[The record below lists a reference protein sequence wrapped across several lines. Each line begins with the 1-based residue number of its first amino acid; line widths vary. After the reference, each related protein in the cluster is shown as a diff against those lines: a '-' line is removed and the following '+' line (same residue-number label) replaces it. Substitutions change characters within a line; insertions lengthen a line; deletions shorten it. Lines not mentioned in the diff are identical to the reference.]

1 MWLQMAQIGIRQIW
15 AGPSR
20 AGRRGARDSAA
31 WWAPPWLQPPH
42 HHLLMELSRTN
53 HNTMTGDIN
62 IVRIECNFRV
72 VGHFGAVQWMNLQ
85 LSPTT
90 TITIFITK
98 SLLERAGG
106 VSACP

>member
-1 MWLQMAQIGIRQIW
+1 
-15 AGPSR
+15 
-20 AGRRGARDSAA
+20 
-31 WWAPPWLQPPH
+31 
-42 HHLLMELSRTN
+42 MELSRTN

-106 VSACP
+106 VSACL

>member
-1 MWLQMAQIGIRQIW
+1 MRTVHGSLAQPH
-15 AGPSR
+15 APSLNAPLHDERGKSNPVNFR
-20 AGRRGARDSAA
+20 ARRARNPFCS
-31 WWAPPWLQPPH
+31 
-42 HHLLMELSRTN
+42 
-53 HNTMTGDIN
+53 
-62 IVRIECNFRV
+62 RV

-106 VSACP
+106 VLACP